1 MRRVSLLVFLF
12 ALATPLRPADAA
24 KPWQTLPPTP
34 APQGL
39 SGRCTAGGSE

>member
-24 KPWQTLPPTP
+24 KPWQTP